1 MELTRLNEITQDQI
15 DAELQDELVA
25 AKERDLVA
33 ASQTLYASIDR
44 EENEKFSQNLLLD
57 RAFINSAKMLYQ
69 SVNGT
74 PFEGDDAAA
83 VQSGIDYVETFSK
96 LNRSTA
102 TEKTR
107 EDVQPVLDVAFRD
120 LDSEHLATRMASSY
134 LLHTVNAGD
143 PIREGMARVATLANG
158 GGGWGEKETG
168 WFESLV
174 DHAAENFQSL
184 VNGDAQLPYM
194 PLATPGWEA
203 GGHLKNAVA
212 GLVKGIPDAAQGV
225 LDLGH
230 DIDNAHPMG
239 KIVWG
244 RGNGLEWI
252 ASDDPGYT
260 DMPTVQLP
268 QFAHGDSGVEETA
281 RVLGHFLTVF
291 AVGGGLAGT
300 MARGVAA
307 GALADATFNPEMG
320 NLSTMLEEMGIKWE
334 VIELLNS
341 QVGEDATA
349 EERLRARGKNAIE
362 GALLSVV
369 IEPLIMGIKAARNM
383 GAGPALEALLNNA
396 GEKWKALLP
405 PPGQLN
411 MGIGTTV
418 TPENIKSL
426 VKRYPTAKS
435 LIPYMTERE
444 IQLLD
449 RPRMQGRINTILEQV
464 KEFERLGLSQEIQS
478 VALAG
483 AAKKG
488 WYKASSEL
496 LGETFGEDFPRFAA
510 LLAATSP
517 QTSVKS
523 NLKNALNVWKNWT
536 AAGRPTDENT
546 INRIFG
552 ESVEGNKG
560 DQSVLDAWRK
570 NTLTA
575 LTEGEDQILLSG
587 GKVDSFMRN
596 IMGDSESV
604 TLDTWMANYFGI
616 SQKAFDGGGKNLDIM
631 DPGFSA
637 KYQATSII
645 VRKGAAK
652 LSERTGQVWTPAEIQ
667 ETVWSYVKTAT
678 EMRRNGD
685 PRTIDQIIKSGEIT
699 DDLVRGTDDF
709 ATILGADDIGGI
721 LKGTTY
727 GQRLSTALEGSNGTT
742 SLGIDAAAQG
752 TRGGVGAKP
761 GHLERLGQRLER
773 GHRSRSAAGVIGQLR
788 KSLDLSTSSRLD
800 GGETG
805 GVGSVKPDNVRSS
818 SRHTQ
823 PFSQGNR
830 YYSSQ
835 HLGRYRV
842 YRPSPNVAS
851 KLNDIGKSTPAVNEL
866 ETSAE
871 SAAIFRQKVLTSKA
885 STPYGAAVYVY
896 DAAEYAGMR
905 LFVTKD
911 GTAGFAL
918 KGDDIVSVFNDTD
931 GPHDGVTANLLL
943 LAVQMGGRKLDAY
956 DTVLP
961 RIYTESGFRPV
972 SRVTWSD
979 ADAPPDWNKETFAE
993 WNNGEPDVVFFAY
1006 DPDYIPTAAKPYSKS
1021 HGERPIL
1028 HGPSAHGEG
1037 LDYGAAYNL
1046 QSTEVARLFP

>member
-1 MELTRLNEITQDQI
+1 LNEITQDQI

-44 EENEKFSQNLLLD
+44 EENKKFSQNLLLD

-268 QFAHGDSGVEETA
+268 QFAHGDSGVEEAA
-281 RVLGHFLTVF
+281 RVLGHFFTVF
-291 AVGGGLAGT
+291 AAGGGLAGT

-320 NLSTMLEEMGIKWE
+320 NLSTMLEEMGIKGE

-411 MGIGTTV
+411 MGIGTTGAV
-418 TPENIKSL
+418 DTKTIKS
-426 VKRYPTAKS
+426 VVSRYPQAEP
-435 LIPYMTERE
+435 LIPYLSERE
-444 IQLLD
+444 ILMLD
-449 RPRMQGRINTILEQV
+449 RPRAGNLVDNTLKV
-464 KEFERLGLSQEIQS
+464 MDEFEAQGVSASEMAD
-478 VALAG
+478 VAFAG
-483 AAKKG
+483 RAKRG
-488 WYKASSEL
+488 WYAQSGQYLSEI
-496 LGETFGEDFPRFAA
+496 FGEDFPRFAA

-523 NLKNALNVWKNWT
+523 NLKNALNIWKNWD
-536 AAGRPTDENT
+536 AAGRPQDHKS
-546 INRIFG
+546 IVAIMAQ
-552 ESVEGNKG
+552 SVEGDKG
-560 DQSVLDAWRK
+560 LDSVLGAWI
-570 NTLTA
+570 NNSVTS
-575 LTEGEDQILLSG
+575 LTESADDLVLSG
-587 GKVDSFMRN
+587 AKVDSFMRN
-596 IMGDSESV
+596 IMGDGEAV
-604 TLDTWMANYFGI
+604 TADTWMANYFGI
-616 SQKAFDGGGKNLDIM
+616 EQKQFDQG
-631 DPGFSA
+631 
-637 KYQATSII
+637 
-645 VRKGAAK
+645 RKGSWPDNPGKTKSYMAVSVITRKAAK
-652 LSERTGQVWTPAEIQ
+652 LLSKRTETEWTPAEIQ
-667 ETVWSYVKTAT
+667 ETVWSYVKVIT

-685 PRTIDQIIKSGEIT
+685 PRSIPDIIKSGEVT
-699 DDLVRGTDDF
+699 DDVIRGAEDF
-709 ATILGADDIGGI
+709 ATMLGEDDIRPI
-721 LKGTTY
+721 LEGTKY
-727 GQRLSTALEGSNGTT
+727 GQRSKDVTGRNRGT
-742 SLGIDAAAQG
+742 I
-752 TRGGVGAKP
+752 
-761 GHLERLGQRLER
+761 
-773 GHRSRSAAGVIGQLR
+773 
-788 KSLDLSTSSRLD
+788 
-800 GGETG
+800 
-805 GVGSVKPDNVRSS
+805 
-818 SRHTQ
+818 
-823 PFSQGNR
+823 
-830 YYSSQ
+830 
-835 HLGRYRV
+835 
-842 YRPSPNVAS
+842 SP
-851 KLNDIGKSTPAVNEL
+851 
-866 ETSAE
+866 
-871 SAAIFRQKVLTSKA
+871 
-885 STPYGAAVYVY
+885 
-896 DAAEYAGMR
+896 
-905 LFVTKD
+905 
-911 GTAGFAL
+911 
-918 KGDDIVSVFNDTD
+918 
-931 GPHDGVTANLLL
+931 
-943 LAVQMGGRKLDAY
+943 
-956 DTVLP
+956 
-961 RIYTESGFRPV
+961 
-972 SRVTWSD
+972 
-979 ADAPPDWNKETFAE
+979 
-993 WNNGEPDVVFFAY
+993 
-1006 DPDYIPTAAKPYSKS
+1006 
-1021 HGERPIL
+1021 
-1028 HGPSAHGEG
+1028 GPSAKSASNRT
-1037 LDYGAAYNL
+1037 GAARARNSRNL
-1046 QSTEVARLFP
+1046 RKTGKRLEQVEQTRKAKKAAQ